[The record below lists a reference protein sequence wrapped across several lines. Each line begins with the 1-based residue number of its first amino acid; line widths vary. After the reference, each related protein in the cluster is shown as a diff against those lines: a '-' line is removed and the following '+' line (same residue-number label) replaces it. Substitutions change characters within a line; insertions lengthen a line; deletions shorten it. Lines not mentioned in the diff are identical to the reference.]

1 MPNAAAEGRT
11 AAIWPAIRVLR
22 TACRAMRG
30 PACCK
35 NQNAAKA
42 PEFKMGGPPM
52 PIVIGRRALLA
63 LTACAILQPATSIAQ
78 DYPNRPVTIMVPLA
92 AGTGMDSLV
101 RLYADKL
108 QTAMGKP
115 VVVENRPGAALML
128 AASAVAAA
136 PADGYTLL
144 VSTSAPMA
152 INPTLYKKLNYNH
165 EKDFVPIS
173 LYVKSP
179 FILVVDPKLP
189 INSVPELIKYAKES
203 KTPLSY
209 SSPGA
214 GTALHLSS
222 EYMKQRYGL
231 DITHVPYKSSPQ
243 AVADIAAG
251 HVSMAFAEAGA
262 SLPLI
267 KDGKLRALAV
277 SSQDRL
283 PSLPDV
289 PTFAEAA
296 NAPDFEAVSWHVL
309 LAPAATPKPIVDRLH
324 AEMKK
329 IMGDPEMKKLASN
342 IGLIPVDTPSVEG
355 IEQYFKSERDKWG
368 TLVRKLGLEGSM

>member
-1 MPNAAAEGRT
+1 
-11 AAIWPAIRVLR
+11 
-22 TACRAMRG
+22 
-30 PACCK
+30 
-35 NQNAAKA
+35 
-42 PEFKMGGPPM
+42 
-52 PIVIGRRALLA
+52 
-63 LTACAILQPATSIAQ
+63 
-78 DYPNRPVTIMVPLA
+78 
-92 AGTGMDSLV
+92 
-101 RLYADKL
+101 
-108 QTAMGKP
+108 
-115 VVVENRPGAALML
+115 
-128 AASAVAAA
+128 
-136 PADGYTLL
+136 
-144 VSTSAPMA
+144 MA
-152 INPTLYKKLNYNH
+152 INQVLYKKLNYNP

-189 INSVPELIKYAKES
+189 INSVPDLIKYAKES

-267 KDGKLRALAV
+267 KDGKLRAIAV
-277 SSQDRL
+277 SSQSRL

-296 NAPDFEAVSWHVL
+296 NAPDFEAVSWHAL
-309 LAPAATPKPIVDRLH
+309 LAPAATPKPVVDRLH

-329 IMGDPEMKKLASN
+329 IMGDPEMQKLASN
-342 IGLIPVDTPSVEG
+342 IGLIPVDTPSVDG
-355 IEQYFKSERDKWG
+355 IQQYFKSERDKWG
-368 TLVRKLGLEGSM
+368 SLVRKLNLEGSM

>member
-1 MPNAAAEGRT
+1 MPFVT
-11 AAIWPAIRVLR
+11 
-22 TACRAMRG
+22 
-30 PACCK
+30 
-35 NQNAAKA
+35 
-42 PEFKMGGPPM
+42 
-52 PIVIGRRALLA
+52 GRRALLA
-63 LTACAILQPATSIAQ
+63 LAACAILQPAPSMAQ
-78 DYPNRPVTIMVPLA
+78 QGYPARTVTILVPLA

-108 QTAMGKP
+108 QTVLGKP

-128 AASAVAAA
+128 AAAAVATA

-152 INPTLYKKLNYNH
+152 INPVLYKKLNYNP
-165 EKDFVPIS
+165 EKDFAPIA

-179 FILVVDPKLP
+179 FILVVNPDLP
-189 INSVPELIKYAKES
+189 IKSVPDLIKYAKES
-203 KTPLSY
+203 KTPLTY

-214 GTALHLSS
+214 GTALHLSV

-251 HVSMAFAEAGA
+251 HVALAFAEAGA

-267 KDGKLRALAV
+267 KDGRLRALAV
-277 SSQDRL
+277 SSTDRL

-296 NAPDFEAVSWHVL
+296 NAPDFEAVSWHAL
-309 LAPAATPKPIVDRLH
+309 LAPSATPKDVVDRLH

-329 IMGDPEMKKLASN
+329 IMADPEMKKLASN
-342 IGLIPVDTPSVEG
+342 IGLIPVDTPSVDG
-355 IEQYFKSERDKWG
+355 IQKYFTSEREKWG
-368 TLVRKLGLEGSM
+368 SLVRKLGLEGSM

>member
-1 MPNAAAEGRT
+1 MPFVSVR
-11 AAIWPAIRVLR
+11 
-22 TACRAMRG
+22 
-30 PACCK
+30 K
-35 NQNAAKA
+35 
-42 PEFKMGGPPM
+42 
-52 PIVIGRRALLA
+52 ALLA
-63 LTACAILQPATSIAQ
+63 LATYAILQPAASIAQ
-78 DYPNRPVTIMVPLA
+78 DYPTRPVTIMVPLA
-92 AGTGMDSLV
+92 AGTGMDALV

-108 QTAMGKP
+108 QSTLGKP

-128 AASAVAAA
+128 AAAAVATA

-144 VSTSAPMA
+144 VSTSGPMA

-189 INSVPELIKYAKES
+189 VKSVPDLIKYAKES
-203 KTPLSY
+203 KTPLTY
-209 SSPGA
+209 SSSGA

-243 AVADIAAG
+243 SVADIVAG
-251 HVSMAFAEAGA
+251 HVTMSFAEAGA

-267 KDGKLRALAV
+267 RDGKLRALAV
-277 SSQDRL
+277 SSQARL

-329 IMGDPEMKKLASN
+329 IMADPEMKKLASN
-342 IGLIPVDTPSVEG
+342 IGLIPVDTPSVDG
-355 IEQYFKSERDKWG
+355 IQQYFKSERDKWG
-368 TLVRKLGLEGSM
+368 TLVRKLGLQGSM

>member
-1 MPNAAAEGRT
+1 
-11 AAIWPAIRVLR
+11 
-22 TACRAMRG
+22 
-30 PACCK
+30 
-35 NQNAAKA
+35 
-42 PEFKMGGPPM
+42 
-52 PIVIGRRALLA
+52 
-63 LTACAILQPATSIAQ
+63 
-78 DYPNRPVTIMVPLA
+78 
-92 AGTGMDSLV
+92 
-101 RLYADKL
+101 
-108 QTAMGKP
+108 
-115 VVVENRPGAALML
+115 ML
-128 AASAVAAA
+128 AAAAVATA

-144 VSTSAPMA
+144 VSTSGPMA

-189 INSVPELIKYAKES
+189 VKSVPDLIKYAKES
-203 KTPLSY
+203 KTPLTY
-209 SSPGA
+209 SSSGA

-243 AVADIAAG
+243 SVADIVAG
-251 HVSMAFAEAGA
+251 HVTMSFAEAGA

-267 KDGKLRALAV
+267 RDGKLRALAV
-277 SSQDRL
+277 SSQARL

-329 IMGDPEMKKLASN
+329 IMADPEMKKLASN
-342 IGLIPVDTPSVEG
+342 IGLIPVDTPSVDG
-355 IEQYFKSERDKWG
+355 IQQYFKSERDKWG
-368 TLVRKLGLEGSM
+368 TLVRKLGLQGSM